1 MKFIKSRKLN
11 IIFTLFAVISLCTA
25 WIIAYYAVGND
36 YVIPSF
42 GDTFASL
49 FECFTEASFWLA
61 FLNTVLRTVVA
72 FLISFA
78 LALVSAVLSKLN
90 FAARA
95 FINPVI
101 VMLRTLPT
109 LAVILVLLIW
119 SNAKIAPVIVTVLV
133 LFPLLHT
140 QILTSAD
147 GVDCELCDMLKA
159 YNVPYLRRLIKVYVP
174 LISSDV
180 LPQIGAN
187 LSLGLKVMISAEVL
201 SNTYSSLGGLM
212 QTARA
217 YLEMPRLAAL
227 TLTVIFIGL
236 LIDLIF
242 SLVAKI
248 NAQWQRGTND

>member
-11 IIFTLFAVISLCTA
+11 IIFTLFAVVSLCAA

-42 GDTFASL
+42 SDTFASL
-49 FECFTEASFWLA
+49 FKCFTESSFWLA
-61 FLNTVLRTVVA
+61 FLNTALRTVSA

-78 LALVSAVLSKLN
+78 LALVTVALSKLSS
-90 FAARA
+90 AARA
-95 FINPVI
+95 FINPVM
-101 VMLRTLPT
+101 VLLRTLLT
-109 LAVILVLLIW
+109 LAVILILLIW
-119 SNAKIAPVIVTVLV
+119 SNAKVAPVIVTVLV

-140 QILTSAD
+140 QILTAAD
-147 GVDCELCDMLKA
+147 GVDCELCEMLKA
-159 YNVPYLRRLIKVYVP
+159 YNVPCSRRLFKVYVP

-180 LPQIGAN
+180 LPQTGAT

-227 TLTVIFIGL
+227 TLTAIFLGL

-248 NAQWQRGTND
+248 NAQWKRGTND